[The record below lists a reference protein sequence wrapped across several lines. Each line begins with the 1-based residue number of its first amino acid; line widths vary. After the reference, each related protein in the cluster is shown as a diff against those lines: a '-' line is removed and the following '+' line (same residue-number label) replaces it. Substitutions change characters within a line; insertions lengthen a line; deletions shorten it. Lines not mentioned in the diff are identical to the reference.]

1 MKLREKL
8 TFNTTFEKGLLKQTP
23 YSLMKLSR
31 YEPTKVSVTIEP
43 IRSARSLNQLAYLY
57 GVVYQ
62 TIAEHTGHS
71 PTELHEIYKLMFL
84 PPRITKYR
92 GREIKLPPSTSRLSK
107 GEMAEFITRIIA
119 DAGELGISIEP
130 ADPTKSTQRLDA

>member
-1 MKLREKL
+1 M
-8 TFNTTFEKGLLKQTP
+8 G
-23 YSLMKLSR
+23 
-31 YEPTKVSVTIEP
+31 IEP

-71 PTELHEIYKLMFL
+71 PNELHEIYKLLFL
-84 PPRITKYR
+84 PPQITKYR
-92 GREIKLPPSTSRLSK
+92 GREIKSPPSTTKLSR

-119 DAGELGISIEP
+119 DAGEIGINIPP
-130 ADPTKSTQRLDA
+130 ADPSKSAYRLDA